1 MGEPMAGQGKL
12 NDLVTLQELTVSN
25 AYEIS
30 AVIAILVRK
39 GFLTHAEILE
49 EITRQREGRPRGR

>member
-1 MGEPMAGQGKL
+1 MAEQGNPSEL
-12 NDLVTLQELTVSN
+12 LTLQGLTVSN

-30 AVIAILVRK
+30 ALIAISTRK
-39 GFLTHAEILE
+39 RILTHVEVLD